1 MHSTSRA
8 KIAHRRKASV
18 RQLRRARVAGLTGG
32 DSKLLMI
39 SGAAFSASLVACV
52 RIRHVIVLAILLV
65 PAGMAWLWVLM
76 SATGALQV
84 FLPGWVR
91 ARGLSTFNIV
101 FAGGQAIRAFFWG
114 LLAQWVGFVPAF
126 IAAAAVMALSTV
138 TVAVWPLHD
147 VSGLNR
153 DLAVVPLPELARE
166 PAPEEG
172 PVLVI
177 LRYIVEERHIPV
189 FREAMELVRHSRQRT
204 GATRCDLCQDGDG
217 SVRVH
222 ARIGLTHLRRASAP
236 SHRSHDWGGSAVSRR
251 RSGTRGW
258 STRGE
263 APVRPVDTRSMTV
276 MIDTSLLYV

>member
-1 MHSTSRA
+1 
-8 KIAHRRKASV
+8 
-18 RQLRRARVAGLTGG
+18 
-32 DSKLLMI
+32 MI

-101 FAGGQAIRAFFWG
+101 FADGQAIGAFFWG

-138 TVAVWPLHD
+138 TVAVWPFHD

-166 PAPEEG
+166 PAPEAG
-172 PVLVI
+172 KVLVT
-177 LRYIVEERHIPV
+177 LTYIVEERHIPA
-189 FREAMELVRHSRQRT
+189 FREAMELVRRSRQRT
-204 GATRCDLCQDGDG
+204 GATRCDLYHDGTDL
-217 SVRVH
+217 SVFMLVSDYPTSGEHLRH
-222 ARIGLTHLRRASAP
+222 HTGRMTGRIGSFTTTQRH
-236 SHRSHDWGGSAVSRR
+236 SRLVHPR
-251 RSGTRGW
+251 
-258 STRGE
+258 
-263 APVRPVDTRSMTV
+263 
-276 MIDTSLLYV
+276 